1 MASLFESLTNI
12 PKSIFG
18 AGRDV
23 MKRGKK
29 LYGGSFFSGT
39 PDEIAYQSYLSP
51 EQQPLANQAIQA
63 GLGKGA
69 GGAYGTA
76 ADYYYN
82 LLGNNPEDFE
92 AFAAPETRKFRE
104 QTIPELS
111 EQFAGMG
118 SGALSSS
125 GFRNA
130 AVGAGT
136 DLAERLANIRA
147 TLRQNAALGLQNI
160 GQAGLQSFGQ
170 PNFSAGKPGFFESI
184 LPFVGQAAG
193 TALAGPAGGLAGGA
207 IGSGGQNW
215 LAQSRKGK
223 SSPYGGGGMV

>member
-39 PDEIAYQSYLSP
+39 PDTEDFLSRLTP
-51 EQQPLANQAIQA
+51 EQQPLATQAIQS

-69 GGAYGTA
+69 GGAFGTA

-82 LLGNNPEDFE
+82 LLGNNPQDFE
-92 AFAAPETRKFRE
+92 AFAAPEMRRFRE
-104 QTIPELS
+104 ETIPGLS

-136 DLAERLANIRA
+136 DLAERLGNIRA
-147 TLRQNAALGLQNI
+147 QLRQNAAQGLMGI
-160 GQAGLQSFGQ
+160 GQAGLQQFGEPYLAQ
-170 PNFSAGKPGFFESI
+170 GAPGFFESI
-184 LPFVGQAAG
+184 LPFIGQAAG

-207 IGSGGQNW
+207 IGSGGQSW

-223 SSPYGGGGMV
+223 SSPYGGGGLT